1 MKHFTY
7 KTDKKTGIK
16 IHYQPSPNQGW
27 VEILKDHLINVY
39 HYPSMPMPIFAK
51 CLPKVLGDWHTTDN
65 QDVVAYLEKVEIN
78 IGLKHTLAQV
88 CLNEKK
94 FIMPLY
100 ASQDTITCGTNRF
113 FAFLANGIE
122 AKDIPIVLLSKNTP
136 QYDGWEKITSTQHFV
151 ELFNLSDLD
160 HEIGIYMDRDIPEV
174 GHSLIRHS
182 IYEAPSTLKKSVP
195 AISSFWKK
203 FQSETGKQICVTISC
218 TEHTKS
224 LIKPCAWFD
233 VSYVIK
239 QPEEW
244 QFSFGII
251 LGSFKDASESP
262 KTLHLYLFDII
273 EPVELIWLFV
283 WATNDYGTFISKNHK
298 SVLLDIH
305 NKSSFEIIGNWV
317 K

>member
-1 MKHFTY
+1 MKHFIY
-7 KTDKKTGIK
+7 NTDKKTGIK

-27 VEILKDHLINVY
+27 VEILKDNLIDVY
-39 HYPSMPMPIFAK
+39 YYPFMPMPMFAK
-51 CLPKVLGDWHTTDN
+51 CLAIILGMQHTTNN
-65 QDVVAYLEKVEIN
+65 QDVVAYLETDEMN

-88 CLNEKK
+88 CLKEKK
-94 FIMPLY
+94 FIMPLF
-100 ASQDTITCGTNRF
+100 ASQDIITCGMTRF

-122 AKDIPIVLLSKNTP
+122 AKDISIVLLSKSTP
-136 QYDGWEKITSTQHFV
+136 QFDGWEKITSTQHFV

-160 HEIGIYMDRDIPEV
+160 HEIGIFMDRDIPEV

-182 IYEAPSTLKKSVP
+182 IYETPRALKKSVP

-203 FQSETGKQICVTISC
+203 FQSETGKQIRVTISC

-244 QFSFGII
+244 QFSF
-251 LGSFKDASESP
+251 
-262 KTLHLYLFDII
+262 
-273 EPVELIWLFV
+273 
-283 WATNDYGTFISKNHK
+283 
-298 SVLLDIH
+298 
-305 NKSSFEIIGNWV
+305 
-317 K
+317 